1 MIRARAF
8 TLIELALVLALIS
21 VVMGIVI
28 VRLDL
33 GSPRQ
38 RIIQESRKLGNLIT
52 LYRERAMGEQRIYVL
67 RLDTEANEWLLSAP
81 VEANSGAVAA
91 APSIVKYACQAPSKL
106 LSVRNAASLNLTSP
120 VTLYFDPRGTAPDVS
135 IDIGI
140 EKGTFITL
148 QIDPLVNEVN
158 YVEH

>member
-1 MIRARAF
+1 MGHP
-8 TLIELALVLALIS
+8 LS

-52 LYRERAMGEQRIYVL
+52 TYRERAMGEQRIYAL
-67 RLDTEANEWLLSAP
+67 RLDTGTSEWVLSTPTEASPSAMEAAP
-81 VEANSGAVAA
+81 V
-91 APSIVKYACQAPSKL
+91 IVKYACHTPSKL
-106 LSVRNAASLNLTSP
+106 LSVKNAASLELTSP
-120 VTLYFDPRGTAPDVS
+120 ITLYFDPRGTAPGVT
-135 IDIGI
+135 IDIGVD
-140 EKGTFITL
+140 KGKFIAV